1 MNEEDT
7 ENWMATVHVRDHA
20 LEKAIMMVR
29 FEKIS
34 VAEHLTWAKHYWDF
48 LRDGSTP
55 LPTEMTVPDDLSTL
69 VEPPEDVVTEID
81 MDPLELGSVPPW
93 QPNEFPGSDLR

>member
-1 MNEEDT
+1 MSQEET
-7 ENWMATVHVRDHA
+7 EDWMATVHVRDHA

-34 VAEHLTWAKHYWDF
+34 VEEHLTWASHYWNF

-55 LPTEMTVPDDLSTL
+55 LPTEMPVPDDLSSL
-69 VEPPEDVVTEID
+69 IPPPEDIITEAD
-81 MDPLELGSVPPW
+81 MDPLPPGEIPPW
-93 QPNEFPGSDLR
+93 QPDHR